1 MLVKSMFRTVKPLLP
16 ISFLIVERIEY
27 RHTQARSHLKRQ
39 RGTRKTGKVEIKIKS
54 ENGQ

>member
-16 ISFLIVERIEY
+16 ISFLIDERIAY

-39 RGTRKTGKVEIKIKS
+39 RGTRKTGKVKIKIKS